1 MRSITIASN
10 VSGLESSR
18 ERFLAKHSTSP
29 ERTHPAVRAGF
40 MEFLSVICGLFA
52 DFDPPQTFADEKEM
66 SGRWWWASVASKA
79 SACNAIS
86 RAHYLHLMQSC
97 RVGLRDPYPP
107 HGQAP
112 DLACDV
118 AAGSCQKS
126 RSELRSERGKRKE
139 PRTRDRGY

>member
-40 MEFLSVICGLFA
+40 MEFLSVIYGLFA

-107 HGQAP
+107 HGGERERSLEQETEATETKFGRERSRGSIR
-112 DLACDV
+112 DEYSGRKAC
-118 AAGSCQKS
+118 
-126 RSELRSERGKRKE
+126 
-139 PRTRDRGY
+139 